1 MTEMFIENK
10 RLDITEEI
18 SALITY
24 AVDDIRDFEHKQSN
38 FSKTIVLPGTSNNN
52 ALFGHIFDARVSN
65 SYDEDS
71 DNVSTNFNPAA
82 AADCIIFQNRMQVF
96 KGTIR
101 LMEIVVDKGQVEYEV
116 SVFGELGSL
125 VGVIG
130 SGKLEDLDFSAYD
143 HLWTASNV
151 TGSWENVTG
160 AGYYYPLID
169 YGTVSVA
176 KVDYDIRTLR
186 PALYVREYINKIVT
200 DAGFTWESDL
210 LNTSRFKSLIVP
222 NNQQRFQS
230 RTSNIFEVGVTE
242 PYYLFN
248 NLGGNLSPQF
258 LNFYDEINLGS
269 FTGSNLN
276 TRFTYTGADTIVGET
291 IIEVNFDFSHEDDQ
305 GTLTLD
311 LYKNGVFIKEIGV
324 FQDGT
329 NITAE
334 LSGYQLGLS
343 TNDYIEI
350 KGTVTN
356 TTGNDYYVY
365 IYTGNW
371 KINTAAEVWTDIN
384 YGDLININDSI
395 PRNILQKDFLS
406 SIVKLFNLYI
416 YEDRLNSKKLYLKPY
431 VDFYDY
437 NASGMVD
444 WTYKIDRSRPL
455 RIKPMSEINSR
466 YYNFNF
472 KEDNDYYNELY
483 RKTYNETYGNYIY
496 DSAYEFANEKTE
508 VSIIFSPT
516 PLVGYA
522 GVDKIVSAIYKKNA
536 GVEERTAS
544 NIRILQAKKI
554 TGVTSWSI
562 KNDTNTLWTGTAYG
576 YAGHYDD
583 PDAPANDIHFGVPR
597 ELYFTLL
604 SGAVNVTQFNVYWSP
619 YMAEITDKDSKLLTC
634 YVKLTSRD
642 IFNLDFSKV
651 IYADGS
657 VWRLS
662 KIEDWN
668 ANDPDVCKV
677 ELLKIINMFY

>member
-10 RLDITEEI
+10 RLDITEEL

-52 ALFGHIFDARVSN
+52 TLFGHIFDARVSN
-65 SYDEDS
+65 SYDENS

-130 SGKLEDLDFSAYD
+130 SGKLEDLDFSAYN

-186 PALYVREYINKIVT
+186 PALYVREYVNKIVT

-562 KNDTNTLWTGTAYG
+562 KNDTNTLWTGTVYG

>member
-10 RLDITEEI
+10 RLDITEEL

-38 FSKTIVLPGTSNNN
+38 FSKTIVLPGTANNN
-52 ALFGHIFDARVSN
+52 TLFGHIFDARVSN
-65 SYDEDS
+65 SYDENS

-130 SGKLEDLDFSAYD
+130 SGKLEDLDFSAYN

-186 PALYVREYINKIVT
+186 PALYVREYVNKIVT

-562 KNDTNTLWTGTAYG
+562 KNDTNTLWTGTVYG

>member
-10 RLDITEEI
+10 RLDITEEL

-38 FSKTIVLPGTSNNN
+38 FSKTIVLPGTANNN
-52 ALFGHIFDARVSN
+52 TLFGHIFDARVSN
-65 SYDEDS
+65 SYDENS

-186 PALYVREYINKIVT
+186 PALYVREYIDKIVT

>member
-10 RLDITEEI
+10 RLDITEEL

>member
-10 RLDITEEI
+10 RLDITEEL

-38 FSKTIVLPGTSNNN
+38 FSKTIILPGTSNNN

-65 SYDEDS
+65 PYDEDS

-160 AGYYYPLID
+160 TGYYYPLID

-186 PALYVREYINKIVT
+186 PALYVREYIDKIVT

-210 LNTSRFKSLIVP
+210 LDSARFKSLIVP

-329 NITAE
+329 NITAQ

-508 VSIIFSPT
+508 ISIIFSPT
-516 PLVGYA
+516 PLIGYA

-562 KNDTNTLWTGTAYG
+562 KNDTNTLWTGTVYG

>member
-10 RLDITEEI
+10 RLDITEEL

-38 FSKTIVLPGTSNNN
+38 FSKTIILPGTSNNN

-65 SYDEDS
+65 PYDEDS

-160 AGYYYPLID
+160 TGYYYPLID

-186 PALYVREYINKIVT
+186 PALYVREYIDKIVT

-210 LNTSRFKSLIVP
+210 LDSARFKSLIVP

-311 LYKNGVFIKEIGV
+311 LYKNGVFIKEIGE

-329 NITAE
+329 NITAQ

-508 VSIIFSPT
+508 ISIIFSPT
-516 PLVGYA
+516 PLIGYA

-562 KNDTNTLWTGTAYG
+562 KNDTNTLWTGTVYG

>member
-10 RLDITEEI
+10 RLDITEEL

-38 FSKTIVLPGTSNNN
+38 FSKTIVLPGTANNN
-52 ALFGHIFDARVSN
+52 TLFGHIFDARVSN

>member
-10 RLDITEEI
+10 RLDITEEL

-186 PALYVREYINKIVT
+186 PALYVREYIDKIIT

-210 LNTSRFKSLIVP
+210 LDTSRFKSLIVP

-291 IIEVNFDFSHEDDQ
+291 IIEINFDFSHEDDQ

-311 LYKNGVFIKEIGV
+311 LYKNGVFIKEIGE

-329 NITAE
+329 NITAQ

-508 VSIIFSPT
+508 ISIIFSPT
-516 PLVGYA
+516 PLIGYA

-562 KNDTNTLWTGTAYG
+562 KNDTNTLWTGTVYG

>member
-10 RLDITEEI
+10 RLDITEEL

-496 DSAYEFANEKTE
+496 NSTYEFANEKTE

-562 KNDTNTLWTGTAYG
+562 KNDTTTLWTGTVYG

>member
-10 RLDITEEI
+10 RLDITEEL

-52 ALFGHIFDARVSN
+52 TLFGHIFDARVRN
-65 SYDEDS
+65 PYDEDS
-71 DNVSTNFNPAA
+71 DNVSSNFNPAA

-143 HLWTASNV
+143 HLWSYQNV

-160 AGYYYPLID
+160 TGYYYPLID

-186 PALYVREYINKIVT
+186 PALYVREYIDKIVT

-210 LNTSRFKSLIVP
+210 LVSARFRSLIVP

-311 LYKNGVFIKEIGV
+311 LYKNGVFIKEIGE

-329 NITAE
+329 NITAQ

-444 WTYKIDRSRPL
+444 WTYKIDRSRPS

-496 DSAYEFANEKTE
+496 DSAYEFANEKTG
-508 VSIIFSPT
+508 VSLIFSPT
-516 PLVGYA
+516 PLIGYA

-562 KNDTNTLWTGTAYG
+562 KNDTNTLWTGTVYG

>member
-10 RLDITEEI
+10 RLDITEEL

-38 FSKTIVLPGTSNNN
+38 FSKTIVLPGTANNN
-52 ALFGHIFDARVSN
+52 TLFGHIFDARVSN
-65 SYDEDS
+65 SYDENS

-186 PALYVREYINKIVT
+186 PALYAREYINKIVT

-562 KNDTNTLWTGTAYG
+562 KNDTNTLWTGTVYG

>member
-10 RLDITEEI
+10 RLDITEEL

-52 ALFGHIFDARVSN
+52 TLFGHIFDARVRN
-65 SYDEDS
+65 PYDEDS
-71 DNVSTNFNPAA
+71 DNVSSNFNPAA

-143 HLWTASNV
+143 HLWSYQNV

-160 AGYYYPLID
+160 TGYYYPLID

-186 PALYVREYINKIVT
+186 PALYVREYIDKIVT

-210 LNTSRFKSLIVP
+210 LVSARFRSLIVP

-311 LYKNGVFIKEIGV
+311 LYKNGVFIKEIGE

-329 NITAE
+329 NITAQ

-416 YEDRLNSKKLYLKPY
+416 YEDSLNSKKLYLKPY

-444 WTYKIDRSRPL
+444 WTYKIDRSRPS

-496 DSAYEFANEKTE
+496 DSAYEFANEKTG
-508 VSIIFSPT
+508 VSLIFSPT
-516 PLVGYA
+516 PLIGYA

-562 KNDTNTLWTGTAYG
+562 KNGTNTLWTGTVYG